1 MSSAC
6 VKPRPTATRSR
17 AGAFGAA
24 SSSRTALRL
33 SQPAVIMA
41 LLRANVRYWSSVAP
55 AVRTDL
61 ARWHRRASS
70 MPDPQLRHI
79 ALGKLTQERFNVEV
93 AATLATLAPR
103 ARRAD
108 AVQAMVALQIAY
120 DYLDLL
126 TECPTLAG
134 SERGASLL
142 GELAT
147 AMGAERSVIAGESY
161 LHALLDAVRAALAE
175 LPSAARVRA
184 VAVRSAARCAQ
195 AQALTHASASAAG
208 EQAFRDWAM
217 QQARQHPLGWRELAA
232 GSSASV
238 LCLHALI
245 AAATQKHFDTQD
257 AETLERL
264 YLTIGALSM
273 LDSLLDEEADLA
285 VGARSWRSRYRDEHE
300 MARALAHAAATAKAC
315 ALRAPDGAHHLLTIG
330 GIVAYYASARPPGL
344 RRGDPL
350 ARALSAELGTT
361 LAAPMLVMRLWRLAK
376 TIRHSRA

>member
-1 MSSAC
+1 M
-6 VKPRPTATRSR
+6 
-17 AGAFGAA
+17 
-24 SSSRTALRL
+24 
-33 SQPAVIMA
+33 
-41 LLRANVRYWSSVAP
+41 AP
-55 AVRTDL
+55 AVRTNL
-61 ARWHRRASS
+61 ARWQQRARSI
-70 MPDPQLRHI
+70 PDPPLRRI

-103 ARRAD
+103 ERRAE
-108 AVQAMVALQIAY
+108 AVEAIVALQIAY

-134 SERGASLL
+134 SERGVSLL
-142 GELAT
+142 DELAT
-147 AMGAERSVIAGESY
+147 AMGAERSGTAGESY
-161 LHALLDAVRAALAE
+161 LHALLDAVQATFAE

-184 VAVRSAARCAQ
+184 VAARSAARCAQ

-217 QQARQHPLGWRELAA
+217 QQAQLHPLGWRELAA

-257 AETLERL
+257 AETLEQL

-285 VGARSWRSRYRDEHE
+285 AGARSWRSRYRDEHE
-300 MARALAHAAATAKAC
+300 MAQALAHTAATAKAC
-315 ALRAPDGAHHLLTIG
+315 ALHAPDGAHHLLTIG
-330 GIVAYYASARPPGL
+330 GIVAYYASAKPPGL
-344 RRGDPL
+344 RKGDPL
-350 ARALSAELGTT
+350 ARALGAELGAT
-361 LAAPMLVMRLWRLAK
+361 LAGPMLVMRLWRLAK
-376 TIRHSRA
+376 AIRRSQA